1 MNSKTAFITL
11 TNNQLAKCQDL
22 KLLLELARKYQVK
35 QKYNLAIMLYLKSYE
50 LSIQQNNLPQKCEIL
65 FNLGQIYKTQKLL
78 TKALNCFSQ
87 SLDLS
92 LTFNSGRLI
101 ATTFSHIGEIFLD
114 LGLYG
119 QGFECFQNSLLVTSN
134 SPSKIVYLGYK
145 ALALYYLGEYNEALE
160 IYNEAINLAQ
170 TYQRHKLQG
179 IIFGNIGNIYFEQ
192 KAYKKA
198 QKNYKLAYKYDSNNR
213 NLWLANIALI
223 NLELN
228 NYRQAL
234 KLAKFC
240 LGQANNSIF
249 LKAAIYDTIGQC
261 YTKQNKY
268 QLAVKYFT
276 KAVYYSNKAQDNFG
290 QRIYLSNLGNEY
302 SKLNESKKAYKILQK
317 ASKIYELQRSKI
329 RSDNL
334 KIAFSSR
341 GNDIYKNLIKL
352 CLQENKRVEAIE
364 YIEKSKSRALLDL
377 LVNTPIDISSLGED
391 DEAIKK
397 LVEQEK
403 LLRSKISFLEK
414 IYSQAISTNDNLRT
428 GSNKLVRV
436 SHDRKTLTKKWKHT
450 VQLLHSLHPNY
461 ASMIS
466 QSSIKC
472 QDIKKLWPKQIKS
485 NSAIIEYYLENDLFT
500 ISLMHSSLSDPE
512 IILEIDTKIIEKI
525 YSDIANYIS
534 ILHTPEFSIPKTLS
548 KRLYNCLMAPVI
560 NQLPDYI
567 SHLII
572 IPHKELFNLPYA
584 ALINQENRFLCED
597 FSLSLMPSI
606 SIIDILSKN
615 KLEAVEQS
623 YLISAISDYSATRD
637 SNITI
642 SYPNRNNLND
652 LLYTIEEANTLLAS
666 NPLLKENSLV
676 LIDNEVQ
683 ENFEASFSH
692 HSIIHFAGHAYF
704 DSNDPLSSGLI
715 LSDGSIITAANILIN
730 EKLKT
735 GIGKLLVLSACQ
747 TGINKLTQG
756 SEILGLTRAF
766 MYSGMKNMIL
776 ALWEVS
782 DNSTA
787 IFMGEFYKY
796 LHESKFNIAKSLQ
809 MAQVQFLKSGRSV
822 NTWAPFIHFGL
833 D

>member
-1 MNSKTAFITL
+1 M
-11 TNNQLAKCQDL
+11 
-22 KLLLELARKYQVK
+22 
-35 QKYNLAIMLYLKSYE
+35 
-50 LSIQQNNLPQKCEIL
+50 
-65 FNLGQIYKTQKLL
+65 
-78 TKALNCFSQ
+78 
-87 SLDLS
+87 
-92 LTFNSGRLI
+92 
-101 ATTFSHIGEIFLD
+101 
-114 LGLYG
+114 
-119 QGFECFQNSLLVTSN
+119 
-134 SPSKIVYLGYK
+134 
-145 ALALYYLGEYNEALE
+145 
-160 IYNEAINLAQ
+160 AQ

-572 IPHKELFNLPYA
+572 IPHKKRFSWLIKA
-584 ALINQENRFLCED
+584 A
-597 FSLSLMPSI
+597 
-606 SIIDILSKN
+606 
-615 KLEAVEQS
+615 
-623 YLISAISDYSATRD
+623 
-637 SNITI
+637 
-642 SYPNRNNLND
+642 
-652 LLYTIEEANTLLAS
+652 
-666 NPLLKENSLV
+666 
-676 LIDNEVQ
+676 
-683 ENFEASFSH
+683 
-692 HSIIHFAGHAYF
+692 
-704 DSNDPLSSGLI
+704 
-715 LSDGSIITAANILIN
+715 
-730 EKLKT
+730 
-735 GIGKLLVLSACQ
+735 
-747 TGINKLTQG
+747 
-756 SEILGLTRAF
+756 
-766 MYSGMKNMIL
+766 
-776 ALWEVS
+776 
-782 DNSTA
+782 
-787 IFMGEFYKY
+787 
-796 LHESKFNIAKSLQ
+796 
-809 MAQVQFLKSGRSV
+809 
-822 NTWAPFIHFGL
+822 
-833 D
+833 